1 LFAWQAQHGTHIDE
15 GNMRPPTA
23 WNGIMSAF
31 LVSRSMGEWH
41 SGGIDGF
48 AMKTAYKVIANP
60 INRIEMT

>member
-1 LFAWQAQHGTHIDE
+1 
-15 GNMRPPTA
+15 
-23 WNGIMSAF
+23 
-31 LVSRSMGEWH
+31 MGEWH